1 MEPPLNAA
9 PAVSDDTA
17 WVELDG
23 EVVVLEESTG
33 ALHVLNPTAAVLWQC
48 FDGHS
53 TLREIADD
61 LAAVVEDA
69 DVATIRRDVAA
80 LVGELAQKRLV
91 ELGLD
96 LAEEPAHDRD

>member
-1 MEPPLNAA
+1 MDPPLNAA
-9 PAVSDDTA
+9 PAISGDTA

-23 EVVVLEESTG
+23 EVVVLEEPTG

-53 TLREIADD
+53 TVREIADD
-61 LAAVVEDA
+61 LAAVVENA
-69 DVATIRRDVAA
+69 DVATIRRDVGA

-91 ELGLD
+91 ELRHGS
-96 LAEEPAHDRD
+96 EEEADDRA